1 MTADT
6 DFAIVPFVSIVPIV
20 SKKIFNFGPST
31 LQPPPTKK
39 IERHKCRSIFRYVK
53 TLVKVLELL
62 SIVDLTYC

>member
-20 SKKIFNFGPST
+20 SKKIFNFGPSAF
-31 LQPPPTKK
+31 QPPTKK